1 MYLNRSDADSLGGFF
16 AGLVW
21 MVMGFGACVIGRC
34 PMVIAYV
41 RFGRRRNAK
50 HLVIACLTLVLA
62 TSAPAGAA
70 ELRGETLRAYSEYIG
85 AVRRLFE
92 ERVTSGGPLAGITPA
107 DLTRS
112 LRDGYVLV
120 RAAREDG
127 IVDVPGGLI
136 HHWRGVAFI
145 PHVTLQEAMTVS
157 QDYANYKH
165 VYHPIVEAGVLEQ
178 NGDTFRVLMRIQK
191 SSGLVGAVLDVWSIV
206 QYQWH
211 GGNMVYG
218 TSDSERITEVKDAG
232 KPDEQRLPPDQG
244 RGYLWRAN
252 TFSRFAERDAGV
264 LVELENVGLSRDF
277 PPMLGWIIEPIARRI
292 GRSSVEDS
300 LLEFREAV
308 LAAHQAR
315 SPAIINR

>member
-1 MYLNRSDADSLGGFF
+1 
-16 AGLVW
+16 
-21 MVMGFGACVIGRC
+21 
-34 PMVIAYV
+34 MVIAYV
-41 RFGRRRNAK
+41 GFGRRRNARR
-50 HLVIACLTLVLA
+50 LAIASLALVLA
-62 TSAPAGAA
+62 TSAPVGAA
-70 ELRGETLRAYSEYIG
+70 ELRGQTLRAYSEYLG
-85 AVRRLFE
+85 AVRRWFE
-92 ERVTSGGPLAGITPA
+92 ERVRTGGPLADITPA

-112 LRDGYVLV
+112 VSDGHVLV
-120 RAAREDG
+120 QAAREDG

-145 PHVTLQEAMTVS
+145 PHVTLQEAITVS

-165 VYHPIVEAGVLEQ
+165 VYGPIVEAGMLEQ
-178 NGDTFRVLMRIQK
+178 TGDTFRVLMRIQK
-191 SSGLVGAVLDVWSIV
+191 SSGLVSAVLDVWSTV

-211 GGNMVYG
+211 GSNLVYSA
-218 TSDSERITEVKDAG
+218 SDSERITEVKNAG

-264 LVELENVGLSRDF
+264 LVELENVGLSREF
-277 PPMLGWIIEPIARRI
+277 PPMLGWIIGPIARHV

-308 LAAHQAR
+308 LAVHQAR
-315 SPAIINR
+315 MPAITNR